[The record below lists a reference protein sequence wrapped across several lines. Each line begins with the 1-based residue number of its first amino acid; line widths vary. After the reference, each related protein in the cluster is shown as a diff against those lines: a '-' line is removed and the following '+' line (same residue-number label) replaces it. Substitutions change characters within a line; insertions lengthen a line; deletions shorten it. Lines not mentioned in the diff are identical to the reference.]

1 MNGPTIRTSG
11 RRRGR
16 LAAVALALVA
26 LSGTAAASAPDDS
39 VARYTAIFTDAS
51 PLLVGNDV
59 RLAGIKV
66 GEIADMQVADGHAR
80 LTLDLDR
87 SVLPLHTDTRLTVRP
102 VSLLG
107 ERFIDLDRGTAAAPV
122 MAEGTEVPV
131 TQTGR
136 STDLDEVLDA
146 VDDPTGQA
154 LAAMVGT
161 LGDGLEGQGADVD
174 AAIKA
179 LRPAMTNTAELAD
192 VLNEQNDTLNSL
204 VDSLEPVASSLAAD
218 QGRSLDRLVDSAHGL
233 LGTAAQREQGLRDSI
248 QEMPGTFASARST
261 LAELTGAAHEATPT
275 LQSLRPTTDNLA
287 EVSRELI
294 AFADSADPAL
304 ASLEPVLHHGRELL
318 DAARPVAA
326 DLRAQGPDTVK
337 LANGAEPLVR
347 DLTDNRIN
355 VMEFLKRWALTTN
368 SKDGLS
374 HYFRAYLSVTPQSVT
389 ASIPGEGGNAG
400 IGGVVPPITTE
411 PGGQPVQT
419 NNGNPD
425 GLLTP
430 PSADPA
436 PDAGVTGLTR
446 EQEGGALGFL
456 IGGDK

>member
-1 MNGPTIRTSG
+1 VTGPTTRPS
-11 RRRGR
+11 RRPRGR
-16 LAAVALALVA
+16 LVAVALALVA
-26 LSGTAAASAPDDS
+26 LSATAAASAPDDT
-39 VARYTAIFTDAS
+39 VARYTARFTDAS

-66 GEIADMQVADGHAR
+66 GEIADMQVVDGTAR

-107 ERFIDLDRGTAAAPV
+107 ERFVDLDRGTAEAPV
-122 MAEGTEVPV
+122 LAEGSEVPV
-131 TQTGR
+131 EQTGR
-136 STDLDEVLDA
+136 STDLDQVLDV

-154 LAAMVGT
+154 LAALVGT
-161 LGDGLEGQGADVD
+161 LGDGLDGHGQDVD
-174 AAIKA
+174 AALKA
-179 LRPAMTNTAELAD
+179 LRPAMTNTAALAD
-192 VLNEQNDTLNSL
+192 VLHEQNDTLNSL

-218 QGRSLDRLVDSAHGL
+218 EGKSLDRLVGSANGL
-233 LGTAAQREQGLRDSI
+233 LSTAAEREKGLRGSL
-248 QEMPGTFASARST
+248 QEMPSTLESARAT
-261 LAELTGAAHEATPT
+261 LAELAGTAHEATPT
-275 LQSLRPTTDNLA
+275 LDALRPTTDNLQ

-304 ASLEPVLHHGRELL
+304 ASLEPVLRHGRELL

-326 DLRAQGPDTVK
+326 DLRAQGPDTVE
-337 LANGAEPLVR
+337 LARGAEPLVR
-347 DLTDNRIN
+347 DLTDNRGN
-355 VMEFLKRWALTTN
+355 VMEFIKRWALTTN
-368 SKDGLS
+368 SKDGLT
-374 HYFRAYLSVTPQSVT
+374 HYFRAYLSVSAQSAT
-389 ASIPGEGGNAG
+389 ALVPGKGGNAG
-400 IGGVVPPITTE
+400 VGGVVPPISTN
-411 PGGQPVQT
+411 PGDQPVPT
-419 NNGNPD
+419 ENGNPN

-430 PSADPA
+430 PTSDPA